1 MVISLKKFIPVN
13 INIFAAL
20 LHHVYNMLVSS
31 LLKYLK
37 ISFLN
42 KLFQQISQTI
52 RRELDVLKK
61 SFREMAD
68 ESKVLRDRVSR

>member
-1 MVISLKKFIPVN
+1 MVISLKKFVLVN

-42 KLFQQISQTI
+42 ILFQQISQTI